1 MRLQQYRLFQHHGT
15 FYVEHVETKK
25 QESLRTKKQAGSPRA
40 PGGQE
45 RSGAS
50 ACAQPPDRADVSG
63 GKRSV
68 SCRSGHGSMCLDE
81 IIKTKTGETQY
92 RWTTVAKDKAMV
104 PLLNQKLTETVAE
117 ELFRVMQAGTVSTNV
132 FLRRVHN
139 FALDMNWLPWPVIP
153 KKQWPKYRHAEKRA
167 VTWDE
172 HFRIIEREAN
182 PERKAFYQLAWHL
195 GASQGDLAHL
205 HAEDVDWQDKVITF
219 ERMKLRGRN
228 VGQLPQI
235 SFGPDVAM
243 VLRQLPSTGPLF
255 PYLITVRAS
264 DRATEFKQRCRGLG
278 ITGITLHSYRY
289 AWAER
294 AKTAGYPERF
304 AQVALG
310 HNSKAVHRAYARK
323 ALVTV
328 PPLEEYERRHRHQK
342 IISVDFKS
350 EPAQDLPGTSAEGE
364 LQPQAMP

>member
-25 QESLRTKKQAGSPRA
+25 QESLRTKSRPEALVLL
-40 PGGQE
+40 
-45 RSGAS
+45 GAKNE
-50 ACAQPPDRADVSG
+50 AARQPALNLQIARTYMAASDPFMP
-63 GKRSV
+63 KRTWQHV
-68 SCRSGHGSMCLDE
+68 LDE

-92 RWTTVAKDKAMV
+92 RWTTVAKDKA
-104 PLLNQKLTETVAE
+104 LLPIFNRKVTETVAE
-117 ELFRVMQAGTVSTNV
+117 EFFRAMQAGTVSTNV
-132 FLRRVHN
+132 YLRRIHN

-153 KKQWPKYRHAEKRA
+153 KRQWPKYHHAEKRA
-167 VTWDE
+167 ITWDE
-172 HFRIIEREAN
+172 HFCIIERENN

-205 HAEDVDWQDKVITF
+205 HAEDIDWEDKVITF

-235 SFGPDVAM
+235 SFGSDVAM
-243 VLRQLPSTGPLF
+243 ILRQLPSTGPLF
-255 PYLITVRAS
+255 PYLMTVRAS

-323 ALVTV
+323 ALVTI
-328 PPLEEYERRHRHQK
+328 PPLEEYERRHQHRK
-342 IISVDFKS
+342 IIEFY
-350 EPAQDLPGTSAEGE
+350 PAKQEVEVVQKEEQQEAI
-364 LQPQAMP
+364 